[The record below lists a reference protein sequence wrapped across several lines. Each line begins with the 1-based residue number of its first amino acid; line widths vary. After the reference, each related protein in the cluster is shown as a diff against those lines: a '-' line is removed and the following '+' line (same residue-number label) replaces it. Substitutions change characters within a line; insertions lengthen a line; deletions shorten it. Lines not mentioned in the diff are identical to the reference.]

1 MSAPFIESLSTIS
14 FVVIAVVLGFSF
26 GFFLERAGFSSARK
40 LTDQFYFKDFAV
52 LKVMFT
58 AIIIAMLGIV
68 YFSLLGWLNLG
79 QIYIPA
85 TFLWP
90 QLVGGFLLGAGFIV
104 GGY

>member
-1 MSAPFIESLSTIS
+1 MIAPFAAS
-14 FVVIAVVLGFSF
+14 FSAFAYFAIAVVLGLFF

-40 LTDQFYFKDFAV
+40 LTAQFYLKDWAV

-58 AIIIAMLGIV
+58 AIVVAMLGLV
-68 YFSLLGWLNLG
+68 YFSLMGWLNMG
-79 QIYIPA
+79 QVYIPA

-90 QLVGGFLLGAGFIV
+90 QLAGGLLLGAGFIV